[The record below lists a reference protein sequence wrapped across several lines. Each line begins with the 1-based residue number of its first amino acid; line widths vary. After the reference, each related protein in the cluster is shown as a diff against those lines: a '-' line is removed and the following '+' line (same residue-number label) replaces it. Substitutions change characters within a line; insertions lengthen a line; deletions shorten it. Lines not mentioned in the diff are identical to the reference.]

1 MINLRILRYLS
12 VWDLVTHSSVV
23 ATYYQVFCLL
33 PVNNWPIKIGS
44 AETQLMFD
52 QLLKNNFNFLNTCQP
67 RRSNFWN
74 LGNKITGFA
83 SEVNE
88 GGLCLCSHPWKNPPN
103 IQLEVKPQLYW
114 DKLRCLDFTLREQA
128 RSSNVILTLGKE
140 LKRNKSTS
148 TIWYQLENSA
158 SAHIM

>member
-1 MINLRILRYLS
+1 MRLS
-12 VWDLVTHSSVV
+12 YTFKCCCHLLSGFLFASREQLANQNWVSRDSTNVWST
-23 ATYYQVFCLL
+23 
-33 PVNNWPIKIGS
+33 IK
-44 AETQLMFD
+44 EQL
-52 QLLKNNFNFLNTCQP
+52 QLFNTCQP

-83 SEVNE
+83 SEVSE